1 MDCFFQSQYSNKIS
15 QKVRKGKNMAN
26 AKYFLKRFA
35 MALLTIFLV
44 ACLTF
49 LLMNAVPGSPWLS
62 EKTPS
67 AATLAALN
75 AKYGLDKPVW
85 QQFFIY
91 IGNVVQGDLGVSLTY
106 NRAVTLMITEA
117 FAVSFD
123 VGIRSICF
131 AFIGGVL
138 LGTLAAI
145 KRGKAADTVAMII
158 ALLGVSVPSFVVASI
173 LQYFLGL
180 KMYQATGMRIFAITG
195 WEGFN
200 SHILPVVALGFG
212 SLATISRLMRTSM
225 LDVLGQDYIKT
236 AKAKGL
242 SQSGII
248 FKHAMRNAIMPVV
261 TVLGPITAG
270 ILTGGFV
277 VESVF
282 GIPGLGKYFVQSI
295 QGLDYTMICGTT
307 VFYGAFLI
315 IANLVVDIAYGLI
328 DPRVKLEG

>member
-1 MDCFFQSQYSNKIS
+1 MAITKSAKIE
-15 QKVRKGKNMAN
+15 AE
-26 AKYFLKRFA
+26 
-35 MALLTIFLV
+35 I
-44 ACLTF
+44 
-49 LLMNAVPGSPWLS
+49 
-62 EKTPS
+62 EK
-67 AATLAALN
+67 
-75 AKYGLDKPVW
+75 
-85 QQFFIY
+85 
-91 IGNVVQGDLGVSLTY
+91 
-106 NRAVTLMITEA
+106 VTLMITEA
-117 FAVSFD
+117 FAISFD

-158 ALLGVSVPSFVVASI
+158 ALLGVSVPSFVVASV

-180 KMYQATGMRIFAITG
+180 KLYMATGMRIFAITG